1 MTDTAFGDEPP
12 TDGAPD
18 PLRPAFEAVAAATDP
33 RSKLEALKR
42 AAIDLAIP
50 IRHGMLDGYEIEER
64 LIDLADSHGLI
75 AELTPGVVELVITNA
90 LNTPALP
97 TEPSPIE
104 RVNGHAADEPPPPSG
119 PADYGLPPDQPPPVG
134 EVIVAPKPLI
144 FTTADLLEGAD
155 IPRRRWLVCDRIPM
169 RVVTILSG
177 DGASGKTTILLQLC
191 DAVVRG
197 TDWLSGVIEE
207 VGPVMFVTAE
217 EDGDEIHRRLAAINI
232 HTGRSFAELGG
243 LHFVCLPGEDAALAT
258 AGRDGI
264 LRPSRFFDQ
273 LEAEAKKLGPKL
285 IAIEAAA
292 DVYGGDENNRGQVR
306 QFVQLLRRLAIGA
319 DAAVVLIQHPSVS
332 GLAEGQ
338 GRSGSTAW
346 RNSAR
351 SQLYFAGAKSSR
363 DSDEPEGDV
372 RELRVVKAN
381 YARTGETVQVRWQRG
396 VFVPVASPTSLDRMA
411 ADAEV
416 DVLFMRLLEQANAQ
430 GRGAG
435 PNKGPN
441 YAPARFE
448 AMPGANGTRSHAF
461 AVAMERLLSAGKI
474 CVETIG
480 SPTRQRSRLIVGQ
493 PTNTPTNREF

>member
-1 MTDTAFGDEPP
+1 MSDIGNVPELDPP
-12 TDGAPD
+12 AD
-18 PLRPAFEAVAAATDP
+18 PLRPAFEALTAATDP

-42 AAIDLAIP
+42 AATELAIP

-64 LIDLADSHGLI
+64 LIDLADSQGLV
-75 AELTPGVVELVITNA
+75 ADLTLGTVELVIVNA

-97 TEPSPIE
+97 TEPLPIE
-104 RVNGHAADEPPPPSG
+104 RVNGRAADEPPPPSG
-119 PADYGLPPDQPPPVG
+119 PADYGLPSDEPTPVG
-134 EVIVAPKPLI
+134 QVIIPPKPLI
-144 FTTADLLEGAD
+144 FTTADRFEGAE
-155 IPRRRWLVCDRIPM
+155 IPRRRWLVRDRIPM

-217 EDGDEIHRRLAAINI
+217 EDDDEIQRRLAAINI
-232 HTGRSFAELGG
+232 HTGRPFAELGG

-264 LRPSRFFDQ
+264 LRPSTLFDQ
-273 LEAEAKKLGPKL
+273 IETHAKKLAPKL

-396 VFVPVASPTSLDRMA
+396 VFVPVASPSSLDRMA

-416 DVLFMRLLEQANAQ
+416 DALFIRLLELTDAQ
-430 GRGAG
+430 GRTVG
-435 PNKGPN
+435 PNTGAN
-441 YAPARFE
+441 YAPAVFE
-448 AMPGANGTRSHAF
+448 KMPDASGVKSRAF
-461 AVAMERLLSAGKI
+461 AAAMERLFSTGKL
-474 CVETIG
+474 
-480 SPTRQRSRLIVGQ
+480 RSEMEGPPSRRKAKLV
-493 PTNTPTNREF
+493 RC